1 MVRLS
6 ILEKWLAIVLAF
18 VVAMLC
24 CRFLY
29 ADSKTYVFL
38 LWNIFLAWI
47 PFKVS
52 LLVSSKQN
60 KISSTILVGV
70 WLLFFPNGLYIIT
83 DLIHLG
89 PRQNIPIWY
98 DAVLLFTSSL
108 LGLVMAFASL
118 HNIEIFL
125 RTNFKRSIVN
135 AIIFFCLFAGSFGVY
150 LGRFLRWNSWD
161 IITEPFGLVKQIAIR
176 FIYPVEYYKAWAVTI
191 LLTCLFSLLYYGAM
205 ITSVNKHKNSHQ

>member
-1 MVRLS
+1 MIRLS
-6 ILEKWLAIVLAF
+6 IFEKWLVIVLAF

-29 ADSKTYVFL
+29 ADSKTYIFL

-47 PFKVS
+47 PFMIS

-60 KISSTILVGV
+60 KISSAILVGV
-70 WLLFFPNGLYIIT
+70 WLLFFPNALYIIT
-83 DLIHLG
+83 DLVHLG
-89 PRQNIPIWY
+89 PRQNIPVWY

-118 HNIEIFL
+118 YNIEIFL
-125 RTNFKRSIVN
+125 RTKFTQKLVN
-135 AIIFFCLFAGSFGVY
+135 AVIFLCLFAGSFGVY

-161 IITEPFGLVKQIAIR
+161 ILTDPLELIRGVAIR
-176 FIYPVEYYKAWAVTI
+176 FVNPVAYYRTWAVTI
-191 LLTCLFSLLYYGAM
+191 LFMCLFSLLYYGIKM
-205 ITSVNKHKNSHQ
+205 FSNYRKIILK